1 MSSSRPGASPTNM
14 MRACGLPSA
23 NTSRVAVFFSAQPS
37 KFSSSARSA
46 SSVGAVRAA
55 SRAIAMAASGGGAVS
70 LRGTAGVAA
79 GVSRNGRGGAVSPD
93 RGGGGWGVGLAQPI
107 DRLLRQ
113 RAIDPG
119 LQIKGQQLP
128 EIRRGFGDQIHY
140 ANLIWIGPA

>member
-37 KFSSSARSA
+37 KFSKRVRSA

-55 SRAIAMAASGGGAVS
+55 SRAIAMAASGGGY
-70 LRGTAGVAA
+70 R
-79 GVSRNGRGGAVSPD
+79 
-93 RGGGGWGVGLAQPI
+93 GVGLAQPI

-113 RAIDPG
+113 RAIDPSF
-119 LQIKGQQLP
+119 QIKGQQLSN
-128 EIRRGFGDQIHY
+128 IRRGFGDQIHY
-140 ANLIWIGPA
+140 ANLI